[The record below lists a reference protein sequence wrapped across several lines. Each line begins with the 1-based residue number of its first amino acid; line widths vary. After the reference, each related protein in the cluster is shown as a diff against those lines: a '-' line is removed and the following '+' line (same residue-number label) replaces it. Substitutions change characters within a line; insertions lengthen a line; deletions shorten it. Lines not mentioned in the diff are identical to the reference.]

1 MTTFIAFLAGL
12 ATMAVIIW
20 LISRRLAF
28 LAQKPGDYAN
38 AEPAF
43 DIRERLNGPLL
54 CDGVIYGP
62 LGRVTSRFTA
72 EFDASWTGDHGR
84 MRETFHYDSGVTQE
98 REWRLA
104 LDAEGN
110 ITADADDLE
119 GPGKGRQEGA
129 GVRLAYRIKLP
140 ESAGGYVLDVVDWMY
155 LLDNGTI
162 MNRSQ
167 FRKFGICVAELVA
180 TMRPDETRAKGRKA
194 A

>member
-1 MTTFIAFLAGL
+1 MTTFIAFIAGL
-12 ATMAVIIW
+12 ATMAALSW
-20 LISRRLAF
+20 LISRRMAF
-28 LAQKPGDYAN
+28 LAQTSGDYAK
-38 AEPAF
+38 AEPEF

-84 MRETFHYDSGVTQE
+84 MREVFQYDSGVTQE
-98 REWRLA
+98 REWRLT
-104 LDAEGN
+104 LDADGN

-119 GPGKGRQEGA
+119 GPGQGRQEGS
-129 GVRLAYRIKLP
+129 GVRLAYRIRLP
-140 ESAGGYVLDVVDWMY
+140 ESAGGHTLDVVDWMY

-180 TMRPDETRAKGRKA
+180 TMRPADSRAEGRKA